1 VKRWLDDSLRV
12 ETEASIGEDEW
23 QWHHVAATFAGFRGD
38 KLEEAVQLYIDGK
51 KQPTKVLL
59 AELNQPFTTKE
70 PFRIGGGGGPSMRFL
85 GCIDDVR
92 VFSSVLTESEI
103 KMLSTCENVADI
115 LSISWM
121 KWTPPQ
127 TDKVFHY
134 FLQHHSPE
142 ELRLKKQRYDDAF
155 RALMDLDA
163 KAPTVM
169 VMEEMSPP
177 RKTYM
182 LKRGQYDQPGE
193 EVERNVPGA
202 LPPLDSSLPKNRL
215 GLAQWLVDPG
225 NPLTSRVTVNRVWQQ
240 FFGQGLVKTTEDFGS
255 QGQWPTHPELLDWLA
270 VEFST
275 SPRSKVQSPKSEDEK
290 AAATL
295 DFGLGTLDS
304 SWDLK
309 RLTRMIVTSATYRQS
324 TAVTPDAMQK
334 DPDNRWLARA
344 PRQRLSAEMVRDQAL
359 ATSGLLVEELGGPS
373 VKPYQPPGLWSELTG
388 ADDYVQDHGENLY
401 RRSLYTYWKRTIAPP
416 TMLTFDAATREFC
429 TVRET
434 RTNTPLQAL
443 TLLNETGSVEASR
456 KLAERAL
463 REGGSG
469 DRERLTWLLR
479 TVISRKPSAEELVVL
494 ELGLA
499 RHREHYRQHTDA
511 AKAVLTTGESPADD
525 KIAADELA
533 AFTAIASLVLNLD
546 EAINKE

>member
-1 VKRWLDDSLRV
+1 MD
-12 ETEASIGEDEW
+12 
-23 QWHHVAATFAGFRGD
+23 AT
-38 KLEEAVQLYIDGK
+38 
-51 KQPTKVLL
+51 
-59 AELNQPFTTKE
+59 
-70 PFRIGGGGGPSMRFL
+70 
-85 GCIDDVR
+85 
-92 VFSSVLTESEI
+92 
-103 KMLSTCENVADI
+103 LS
-115 LSISWM
+115 
-121 KWTPPQ
+121 
-127 TDKVFHY
+127 
-134 FLQHHSPE
+134 
-142 ELRLKKQRYDDAF
+142 
-155 RALMDLDA
+155 
-163 KAPTVM
+163 
-169 VMEEMSPP
+169 
-177 RKTYM
+177 
-182 LKRGQYDQPGE
+182 
-193 EVERNVPGA
+193 
-202 LPPLDSSLPKNRL
+202 KNRL
-215 GLAQWLVDPG
+215 GLAKWLVDPA